1 MDMHTAITKKL
12 AYYKRVQKEIDA
24 RKTKAS
30 LILLRKQWIDKQNI
44 NNYQNEYDRIRG
56 ILNTSVT
63 GELTNDKLNARKVKL
78 EQLGARIIDQNC
90 IIRVG
95 KCFVLL
101 LKHTHLFINHN
112 KYIPCLLDILN
123 TRFITSSIK

>member
-1 MDMHTAITKKL
+1 MHKAITKNL

-78 EQLGARIIDQNC
+78 EQLGARIIDQ
-90 IIRVG
+90 IV
-95 KCFVLL
+95 
-101 LKHTHLFINHN
+101 
-112 KYIPCLLDILN
+112 
-123 TRFITSSIK
+123 

>member
-1 MDMHTAITKKL
+1 MRTAMTNNL

-30 LILLRKQWIDKQNI
+30 LILLRKQWIDKQNL
-44 NNYQNEYDRIRG
+44 NNYQSEYDRIRG

-78 EQLGARIIDQNC
+78 EQLGAKIIDNS
-90 IIRVG
+90 V
-95 KCFVLL
+95 
-101 LKHTHLFINHN
+101 
-112 KYIPCLLDILN
+112 
-123 TRFITSSIK
+123 

>member
-1 MDMHTAITKKL
+1 MDMQTAITKQL

-30 LILLRKQWIDKQNI
+30 LIMLRKQWIEKQNI

-78 EQLGARIIDQNC
+78 EQLGARIIDQ
-90 IIRVG
+90 IV
-95 KCFVLL
+95 
-101 LKHTHLFINHN
+101 
-112 KYIPCLLDILN
+112 
-123 TRFITSSIK
+123 

>member
-1 MDMHTAITKKL
+1 MHTAITKKL

-78 EQLGARIIDQNC
+78 EQLGARIIDQ
-90 IIRVG
+90 IV
-95 KCFVLL
+95 
-101 LKHTHLFINHN
+101 
-112 KYIPCLLDILN
+112 
-123 TRFITSSIK
+123 

>member
-1 MDMHTAITKKL
+1 MHKAITKKL

-78 EQLGARIIDQNC
+78 EQLGAKIIDH
-90 IIRVG
+90 IV
-95 KCFVLL
+95 
-101 LKHTHLFINHN
+101 
-112 KYIPCLLDILN
+112 
-123 TRFITSSIK
+123 

>member
-1 MDMHTAITKKL
+1 MDMQTAITKQL

-30 LILLRKQWIDKQNI
+30 LIMLRKQWIEKQTI

-63 GELTNDKLNARKVKL
+63 GELTNDKLNKRKVKL
-78 EQLGARIIDQNC
+78 EQLGAKIIDN
-90 IIRVG
+90 IV
-95 KCFVLL
+95 
-101 LKHTHLFINHN
+101 
-112 KYIPCLLDILN
+112 
-123 TRFITSSIK
+123 

>member
-1 MDMHTAITKKL
+1 MHKAITKNL

-30 LILLRKQWIDKQNI
+30 LILLRKQWIDAQNKK

-63 GELTNDKLNARKVKL
+63 GELTNDKLNSRKVKL
-78 EQLGARIIDQNC
+78 EQLGARIIDH
-90 IIRVG
+90 IV
-95 KCFVLL
+95 
-101 LKHTHLFINHN
+101 
-112 KYIPCLLDILN
+112 
-123 TRFITSSIK
+123 